1 MLKHTKGRASRVVE
15 YKVPLYNFG
24 AEHVFVISGRKD
36 TERRK
41 KFIEAWNHF
50 SKFEYTFIDA
60 TFGKDISIPKLL
72 DRKVLGRTFYDPNG
86 SLSKNIVATALS
98 HRKVYKAILDRNDWS
113 KRKFFLILEDDARPT
128 VDLVNDIYSGN
139 YKKTLDK
146 INKQY
151 IDCVW
156 WGRRT
161 RKIAGSYV
169 CEHLQIPFVKDDYS
183 AHSYMI
189 NSELAEQLLEGSSP
203 IRYAADTF
211 IDTFLKEKNK
221 VVRSPFSSYIQQQG
235 LLLGKYHMDKKDPD
249 FLFSSNTQINYLVDN
264 RFPPPFSNINKDI
277 KKHIVEVTDHET
289 TWKSIKLA

>member
-1 MLKHTKGRASRVVE
+1 MLKRTKDKVSKIKE

-24 AEHVFVISGRKD
+24 AEHIFVISGKKD
-36 TERRK
+36 IERRK
-41 KFIEAWNHF
+41 RFTEAWNHF
-50 SKFEYTFIDA
+50 SKFDYTFIDA

-98 HRKVYKAILDRNDWS
+98 HRKVYETILDRNDWS

-161 RKIAGSYV
+161 RKIAGRYI
-169 CEHLQIPFVKDDYS
+169 CDHLQVPLVKDDYS

-189 NSELAEQLLEGSSP
+189 TSELAEELLEASSP

-211 IDTFLKEKNK
+211 IDTVLKERNK

-235 LLLGKYHMDKKDPD
+235 LLLGKFHMHKNDPD
-249 FLFSSNTQINYLVDN
+249 YMFSSHTQINFLEED
-264 RFPPPFSNINKDI
+264 RLKPPFSNINRDI
-277 KKHIVEVTDHET
+277 KKHVVSVDNYSAD
-289 TWKSIKLA
+289 WKSIKLV